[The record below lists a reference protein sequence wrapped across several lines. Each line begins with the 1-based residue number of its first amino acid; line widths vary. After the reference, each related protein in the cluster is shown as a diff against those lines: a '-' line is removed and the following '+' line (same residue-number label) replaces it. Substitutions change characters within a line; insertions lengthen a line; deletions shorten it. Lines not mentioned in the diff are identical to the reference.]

1 MRAWPDRT
9 MMIDFDSFCA
19 KPEPHCALIG
29 KFLGA
34 NLSDEAI
41 SRFRD
46 YVQPPDSSGRFRDDV
61 DLKQF
66 DPADLAYVAEI
77 GYPL

>member
-1 MRAWPDRT
+1 
-9 MMIDFDSFCA
+9 
-19 KPEPHCALIG
+19 
-29 KFLGA
+29 
-34 NLSDEAI
+34 LSDEAI